1 MTLQHNTI
9 SINCM
14 QQLQLN
20 LTPSRLSPAG
30 CNKSTVA
37 MMPAMEKDLQ
47 PEHQLIKSIA
57 SLQGN
62 SSTKLLYYLCSV
74 SA

>member
-1 MTLQHNTI
+1 
-9 SINCM
+9 M

-20 LTPSRLSPAG
+20 LTQSHLSTAG
-30 CNKSTVA
+30 CNKTTVA
-37 MMPAMEKDLQ
+37 MMPAMSSEFVEFSHSATVKQRDLQ

-62 SSTKLLYYLCSV
+62 
-74 SA
+74 